1 MHLSVRT
8 QTGRVKRFHFLYK
21 SGNFRIVLSRRQV
34 NERLLNIA
42 YYIRCLSSY
51 NMTNKNKIS
60 TIVFSVYILL
70 AFYVFGGGIIN
81 LLVGYRTWRAVGAN
95 EFPEFHQ
102 IDSSLIIPL
111 FVIFFFLSFIPQILL
126 FWFRPIVIP
135 KWLVWLALLFN
146 FITLVSTII
155 IQIPIQVELDKQSS
169 LELIERLIS
178 TDFIYRR
185 IPMFLMAIVNFIML
199 YDVVKQ
205 SGNNPKTAA

>member
-1 MHLSVRT
+1 
-8 QTGRVKRFHFLYK
+8 
-21 SGNFRIVLSRRQV
+21 
-34 NERLLNIA
+34 
-42 YYIRCLSSY
+42 
-51 NMTNKNKIS
+51 MTKKNKIS

-70 AFYVFGGGIIN
+70 AFYVFGGGIVN
-81 LLVGYRTWRAVGAN
+81 SMVAYRTWRAVGAN

-126 FWFRPIVIP
+126 FWFRPIVIS

-146 FITLVSTII
+146 LITLVSTII
-155 IQIPIQVELDKQSS
+155 IQIPIQVELDKQFS

-185 IPMFLMAIVNFIML
+185 IPMLLMATVNFIML
-199 YDVVKQ
+199 YKVVKH
-205 SGNNPKTAA
+205 SGINPNLST